1 MYPNVYRRTFI
12 ENWPRFAEVFR
23 AMMEWFSSAELFHR
37 NKSRGLTTRWRL
49 LPAFCRI
56 IFGITLSLERFP
68 PPWRKIVRHQRKGE
82 ISLSIKDIIED
93 RFVCVK
99 CKGQICDIR
108 EVSMTGAGLSKMFD
122 IQHIHYLFVS
132 CKHCGNV
139 EVLNPD
145 ILEGKKK
152 DQLGT
157 ILDIFFGS

>member
-1 MYPNVYRRTFI
+1 
-12 ENWPRFAEVFR
+12 
-23 AMMEWFSSAELFHR
+23 
-37 NKSRGLTTRWRL
+37 
-49 LPAFCRI
+49 
-56 IFGITLSLERFP
+56 
-68 PPWRKIVRHQRKGE
+68 
-82 ISLSIKDIIED
+82 LSIKDIIED

-99 CKGQICDIR
+99 CKGRICDIR